1 MATTNPNPKNDS
13 AQTLDKRD
21 ARALTEKMTTLSK
34 DAPDMFSVTTES
46 GSEYTVDARG
56 GSCTCPDARH
66 RDVQC
71 KHIRRV
77 RFAVGRR
84 TIPDWCDTDAVDPQ
98 LGDHVSPAVATDGG
112 TDNDSETCEDC
123 AGLDGMPCFEHFDG
137 GDD

>member
-1 MATTNPNPKNDS
+1 MATTNPTDFNDAA
-13 AQTLDKRD
+13 AQTLDERD
-21 ARALTEKMTTLSK
+21 ARALTEKMTVLDD
-34 DAPDMFSVTTES
+34 DAPGFYSVTTES

-66 RDVQC
+66 RDVRC

-84 TIPDWCDTDAVDPQ
+84 TVPDWVDTDVVDPQ
-98 LGDHVSPAVATDGG
+98 LGTHVHAVATDGG
-112 TDNDSETCEDC
+112 REECEAC
-123 AGLDGMPCFEHFDG
+123 ADLDDDLPCFEHYDG